1 MKRTSKW
8 ISIWLVFAL
17 VLTACGDA
25 GNYIKQNYSL
35 IDVQGQGKS
44 TAKIYSVDGKDVP
57 TVAKEIAEQEKPEEI
72 SKESAEQMF
81 LVYNNKIVNVQ
92 KDTENEGNTLVQ
104 VDSIEYAKEH
114 YDSSF
119 LEGYIAATMLQSLFG
134 SGWSNRGTD
143 YRGYTSTKT
152 YTDSSK
158 NAGTVGK
165 SETKQ
170 TPTTSS
176 RTGSFTTSGSAGKS
190 SGSVSKPSG
199 STSKSSSSSSIRKN
213 DGSTPSFKSSSK
225 STRPKT
231 SSRSGSFR
239 RR

>member
-17 VLTACGDA
+17 VLAACGDA
-25 GNYIKQNYSL
+25 SNYIKHNYSL

-44 TAKIYSVDGKDVP
+44 TAKIYSVEGKDVP
-57 TVAKEIAEQEKPEEI
+57 TVAKEIAAQEKPEEI

-92 KDTENEGNTLVQ
+92 KDTENESNTLVQ

-119 LEGYIAATMLQSLFG
+119 LEGYIAATLLQSLFG
-134 SGWSNRGTD
+134 SSWSNKGTD

-152 YTDSSK
+152 YTDSGK
-158 NAGTVGK
+158 NTGTAAK
-165 SETKQ
+165 SDTKQ

-190 SGSVSKPSG
+190 SG
-199 STSKSSSSSSIRKN
+199 TTSSSSSSSKIRKS
-213 DGSTPSFKSSSK
+213 DGSTPTFKSTPK
-225 STRPKT
+225 SIKPKT